1 MNIQTSESLL
11 PLGITILILL
21 MTKGSLV
28 IASGYHWLLLDI
40 LVFLDL
46 PWVICRSTLLLLAM
60 ISIKNLLHVVSTGKI
75 IVFCGINKLDIVRFL
90 RGVVN
95 LTRYYWHQWLNVI
108 CKQWVVSQMMIDL
121 RVVCLCQDILKHLLF
136 GEGDPTRLLG
146 FQNVALTILL
156 RRFSLLLSRF
166 IGMNR
171 RCNIILHIFWSRI
184 ISLLLSFLTLGF
196 FILDM
201 RTSGT
206 VTFYSKGSLVRLP
219 INNTRASPP
228 TDSCGQMRINLN
240 SSKSL
245 IVMLLLL

>member
-1 MNIQTSESLL
+1 
-11 PLGITILILL
+11 
-21 MTKGSLV
+21 
-28 IASGYHWLLLDI
+28 
-40 LVFLDL
+40 
-46 PWVICRSTLLLLAM
+46 
-60 ISIKNLLHVVSTGKI
+60 
-75 IVFCGINKLDIVRFL
+75 VRFL